1 MTARVGAAQAQALR
15 PGFGEMTLD
24 EGVGAVHAGSVPRAA
39 RIAQRFRLSSMI
51 RLRFGPGTLERVRF
65 AISPLMETM
74 ESLRALRDP
83 DAQALHLPWIREA
96 RERTRDLDLAPLM
109 ALLPEDRYTPDFVSP
124 PPHGPL
130 AGIEEE
136 LATVAATPPGVVRAE
151 IERAYRNRPIP
162 AALQPLLDEP
172 ASAIP
177 ALADLARAYFDR
189 ALAPHWP
196 RIRAVVE
203 GDVLHR
209 ARRLADGGALHGFA
223 DIDPS
228 VRWSDG
234 VLEIDKRAEQDVD
247 LADRGLLFVPSV
259 FGWPRVVIVTAP
271 PWQPTIIYPARG
283 AGALWEPAGG
293 SASGALAALVG
304 RNRAALLVA
313 LDRPRSTTDLAAL
326 AGITPGG
333 VSQHLAV
340 LRAAGLVHAH
350 RVGRAVLNL
359 RTVAGDALVGAAE

>member
-1 MTARVGAAQAQALR
+1 
-15 PGFGEMTLD
+15 
-24 EGVGAVHAGSVPRAA
+24 
-39 RIAQRFRLSSMI
+39 MI
-51 RLRFGPGTLERVRF
+51 RLRFGPGTLESVRF

-96 RERTRDLDLAPLM
+96 RERTADLDLAPLL

-124 PPHGPL
+124 PPSGPL
-130 AGIEEE
+130 ASIDEE
-136 LATVAATPPGVVRAE
+136 LEALAATPPAVVRRE
-151 IERAYRNRPIP
+151 IEHAYRDGPVP
-162 AALQPLLDEP
+162 APLQPLLDEP
-172 ASAIP
+172 RTAIP
-177 ALADLARAYFDR
+177 ELAALVRAYFDR

-209 ARRLADGGALHGFA
+209 ARRLADGGARHLFA

-228 VRWSDG
+228 VRWTDG
-234 VLEIDKRAEQDVD
+234 VLEVTKRAEQDVD
-247 LADRGLLFVPSV
+247 LSDRGLLFVPSV

-283 AGALWEPAGG
+283 AGALWEPAGAT
-293 SASGALAALVG
+293 ASDALGALLG
-304 RNRAALLVA
+304 RNRATLLLA

-333 VSQHLAV
+333 VSQHLVV
-340 LRAAGLVHAH
+340 LRAAGLVTAH

-359 RTVAGDALVGAAE
+359 RSAAGDAVVGAAVE